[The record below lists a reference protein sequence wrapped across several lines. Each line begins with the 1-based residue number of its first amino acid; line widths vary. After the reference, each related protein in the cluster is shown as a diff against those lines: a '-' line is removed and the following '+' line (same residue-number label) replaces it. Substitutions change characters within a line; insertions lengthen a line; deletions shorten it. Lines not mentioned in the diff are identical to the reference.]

1 MRVPGTRSWSI
12 RGEGSGQREV
22 GERFHE
28 RVEKSPAIINLRG
41 RVEGYVRSP
50 PLENS
55 SWPAGLKSHPLP
67 YLVKSRE
74 RNPPPRLPL
83 TSRRTN
89 LLFFPGKNDGHIV
102 KSFYVVNF
110 TRHGHTSYYTRNQ
123 KRSVS
128 ILSNDRYLPILE
140 FQIIRATF
148 SLFFFFQFIVLFLKI
163 FLYKLQN
170 EGSIATSPLRDPS
183 HSPNSKL
190 PPFISSKHFL
200 FFFSSIST
208 LLARFKIL
216 QNPWKSFDA
225 NSINRARSF
234 INPRN
239 YPFNRVATGSPQGGC
254 VRSLEAQTASR
265 LAARDRVDKKQ
276 PGLEKGVRG
285 RREYYADPPRWGWK
299 PAELLLSG
307 SEWGP
312 KRARSGQNN
321 VKSALP
327 TPGRN
332 FRSPLLPRL
341 ALLLHP
347 LLRQHRYPTTSLKYL
362 SSPGGLT
369 LVKWYRDTW
378 TVGLLIFRSK
388 PLENSP
394 SSRLKYRPK

>member
-225 NSINRARSF
+225 TQPCSF
-234 INPRN
+234 I
-239 YPFNRVATGSPQGGC
+239 YQSSQL
-254 VRSLEAQTASR
+254 SL
-265 LAARDRVDKKQ
+265 
-276 PGLEKGVRG
+276 
-285 RREYYADPPRWGWK
+285 
-299 PAELLLSG
+299 
-307 SEWGP
+307 
-312 KRARSGQNN
+312 
-321 VKSALP
+321 
-327 TPGRN
+327 
-332 FRSPLLPRL
+332 
-341 ALLLHP
+341 
-347 LLRQHRYPTTSLKYL
+347 
-362 SSPGGLT
+362 
-369 LVKWYRDTW
+369 
-378 TVGLLIFRSK
+378 
-388 PLENSP
+388 
-394 SSRLKYRPK
+394 

>member
-1 MRVPGTRSWSI
+1 MKDRSRLLHFVIHLIHPIPNFLVLS
-12 RGEGSGQREV
+12 
-22 GERFHE
+22 FHL
-28 RVEKSPAIINLRG
+28 N
-41 RVEGYVRSP
+41 
-50 PLENS
+50 
-55 SWPAGLKSHPLP
+55 
-67 YLVKSRE
+67 
-74 RNPPPRLPL
+74 
-83 TSRRTN
+83 T
-89 LLFFPGKNDGHIV
+89 
-102 KSFYVVNF
+102 FY
-110 TRHGHTSYYTRNQ
+110 
-123 KRSVS
+123 
-128 ILSNDRYLPILE
+128 
-140 FQIIRATF
+140 
-148 SLFFFFQFIVLFLKI
+148 FFFLPS
-163 FLYKLQN
+163 N
-170 EGSIATSPLRDPS
+170 PSSPRC
-183 HSPNSKL
+183 
-190 PPFISSKHFL
+190 
-200 FFFSSIST
+200 T
-208 LLARFKIL
+208 L
-216 QNPWKSFDA
+216 QNPSKSFDA
-225 NSINRARSF
+225 THSINRARSF

-239 YPFNRVATGSPQGGC
+239 YPLNRIATGSPQGGC

-341 ALLLHP
+341 ALLPLP

>member
-1 MRVPGTRSWSI
+1 MKDRSRLLHFVIHLIHPIPNFLLS
-12 RGEGSGQREV
+12 
-22 GERFHE
+22 FHL
-28 RVEKSPAIINLRG
+28 N
-41 RVEGYVRSP
+41 
-50 PLENS
+50 
-55 SWPAGLKSHPLP
+55 
-67 YLVKSRE
+67 
-74 RNPPPRLPL
+74 
-83 TSRRTN
+83 T
-89 LLFFPGKNDGHIV
+89 
-102 KSFYVVNF
+102 FY
-110 TRHGHTSYYTRNQ
+110 
-123 KRSVS
+123 
-128 ILSNDRYLPILE
+128 
-140 FQIIRATF
+140 
-148 SLFFFFQFIVLFLKI
+148 
-163 FLYKLQN
+163 
-170 EGSIATSPLRDPS
+170 
-183 HSPNSKL
+183 
-190 PPFISSKHFL
+190 

-327 TPGRN
+327 TPRRN

>member
-1 MRVPGTRSWSI
+1 M
-12 RGEGSGQREV
+12 
-22 GERFHE
+22 
-28 RVEKSPAIINLRG
+28 
-41 RVEGYVRSP
+41 
-50 PLENS
+50 
-55 SWPAGLKSHPLP
+55 
-67 YLVKSRE
+67 
-74 RNPPPRLPL
+74 
-83 TSRRTN
+83 
-89 LLFFPGKNDGHIV
+89 

-140 FQIIRATF
+140 FQIIRAF
-148 SLFFFFQFIVLFLKI
+148 SLFFQFIVLFLKI
-163 FLYKLQN
+163 FLYKLRWN

-200 FFFSSIST
+200 FFFFFHLNPSCT
-208 LLARFKIL
+208 L
-216 QNPWKSFDA
+216 QNPSKSLKILRCHA
-225 NSINRARSF
+225 TVLVHLSILA
-234 INPRN
+234 IIPL
-239 YPFNRVATGSPQGGC
+239 TGSPQGGC

-332 FRSPLLPRL
+332 FHSLLLPRL

>member
-1 MRVPGTRSWSI
+1 M
-12 RGEGSGQREV
+12 
-22 GERFHE
+22 
-28 RVEKSPAIINLRG
+28 
-41 RVEGYVRSP
+41 
-50 PLENS
+50 
-55 SWPAGLKSHPLP
+55 
-67 YLVKSRE
+67 
-74 RNPPPRLPL
+74 PR
-83 TSRRTN
+83 
-89 LLFFPGKNDGHIV
+89 
-102 KSFYVVNF
+102 
-110 TRHGHTSYYTRNQ
+110 
-123 KRSVS
+123 
-128 ILSNDRYLPILE
+128 
-140 FQIIRATF
+140 
-148 SLFFFFQFIVLFLKI
+148 
-163 FLYKLQN
+163 
-170 EGSIATSPLRDPS
+170 
-183 HSPNSKL
+183 
-190 PPFISSKHFL
+190 
-200 FFFSSIST
+200 
-208 LLARFKIL
+208 
-216 QNPWKSFDA
+216 
-225 NSINRARSF
+225 NSINRTRSF

>member
-1 MRVPGTRSWSI
+1 MKDRSRLLHFVIHLIHPIPNFLLS
-12 RGEGSGQREV
+12 
-22 GERFHE
+22 FHL
-28 RVEKSPAIINLRG
+28 N
-41 RVEGYVRSP
+41 
-50 PLENS
+50 
-55 SWPAGLKSHPLP
+55 
-67 YLVKSRE
+67 
-74 RNPPPRLPL
+74 
-83 TSRRTN
+83 T
-89 LLFFPGKNDGHIV
+89 
-102 KSFYVVNF
+102 FY
-110 TRHGHTSYYTRNQ
+110 
-123 KRSVS
+123 
-128 ILSNDRYLPILE
+128 
-140 FQIIRATF
+140 
-148 SLFFFFQFIVLFLKI
+148 FFFLPSQPFLH
-163 FLYKLQN
+163 
-170 EGSIATSPLRDPS
+170 A
-183 HSPNSKL
+183 SK
-190 PPFISSKHFL
+190 S
-200 FFFSSIST
+200 
-208 LLARFKIL
+208 FKIL
-216 QNPWKSFDA
+216 ENPSMPTRLTVLVHL
-225 NSINRARSF
+225 SILA
-234 INPRN
+234 IIPL
-239 YPFNRVATGSPQGGC
+239 TGSPQGGC

-299 PAELLLSG
+299 PAELLPSG

-327 TPGRN
+327 TPRRN